1 MPGTEEFKNN
11 PLYSDITRLD
21 NGSPTTVFSY
31 EWNKASG
38 WWEPGGGINVD
49 NLTIDLNETNTILSA
64 ISGSL
69 SSTNDAETHRLLSGI
84 SGSLSSTN
92 DAETHRLLSIISE
105 TLSSSLNSNSKDVE
119 THRLLSGISGQL
131 VSGGDLETHRLLSG
145 VSGSVSNLNFALDN
159 YKTKLKTVNQKID
172 EDFILLEEIPDSI
185 RIGTYSGYSYGVDRF
200 VIDEVFNT
208 YYTNGRN
215 NPSFPETGH
224 PDYFIHSENT
234 DPNRTSDHRDVF
246 HSDTNYALRFDN
258 ENSSPIN
265 SYALKEFND
274 LYQQGLVEN
283 ITIFND
289 SPYPIQFHTFES
301 GHSIDLLTLY
311 GGSAVELSNDEA
323 REIYIKRPNTISGYT
338 LKYTITYK
346 EKV

>member
-105 TLSSSLNSNSKDVE
+105 TL
-119 THRLLSGISGQL
+119 
-131 VSGGDLETHRLLSG
+131 
-145 VSGSVSNLNFALDN
+145 F
-159 YKTKLKTVNQKID
+159 
-172 EDFILLEEIPDSI
+172 FIK
-185 RIGTYSGYSYGVDRF
+185 F
-200 VIDEVFNT
+200 
-208 YYTNGRN
+208 
-215 NPSFPETGH
+215 
-224 PDYFIHSENT
+224 
-234 DPNRTSDHRDVF
+234 
-246 HSDTNYALRFDN
+246 
-258 ENSSPIN
+258 
-265 SYALKEFND
+265 
-274 LYQQGLVEN
+274 
-283 ITIFND
+283 
-289 SPYPIQFHTFES
+289 
-301 GHSIDLLTLY
+301 
-311 GGSAVELSNDEA
+311 
-323 REIYIKRPNTISGYT
+323 
-338 LKYTITYK
+338 
-346 EKV
+346 